1 MDDSLASCL
10 DLMRRLPPQKVQQN
24 LDLLID
30 IVPDL
35 ADDILS
41 SVDQPL
47 QVQQDQSGRDY
58 LVSVSSTPPVG
69 VPHLRRSVVSR
80 AGHGG
85 AGVEA
90 GC

>member
-1 MDDSLASCL
+1 MDESLSSCL

-24 LDLLID
+24 LVLLIN

-47 QVQQDQSGRDY
+47 QVQQDANGRDY
-58 LVSVSSTPPVG
+58 LVSWQ
-69 VPHLRRSVVSR
+69 L
-80 AGHGG
+80 GG
-85 AGVEA
+85 ELGS
-90 GC
+90 GWR